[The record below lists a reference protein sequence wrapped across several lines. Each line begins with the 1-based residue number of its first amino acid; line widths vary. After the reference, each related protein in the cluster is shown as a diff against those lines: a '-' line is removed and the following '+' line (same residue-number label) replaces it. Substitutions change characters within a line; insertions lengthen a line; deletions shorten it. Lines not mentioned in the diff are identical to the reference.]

1 MSIRATAF
9 CGKFICMF
17 ASLSHRIVSNHGY
30 RFYISPG
37 DRIYLSKNDYKLN
50 KVNKKSWE
58 AEILFGD
65 DVPGYLMESI
75 YIETISDGRLI
86 IPYKTYSEIKKISSV
101 ASRLLMKIDYKLL
114 WNHYNFLS
122 I

>member
-17 ASLSHRIVSNHGY
+17 ASLSHRIVTNHGY
-30 RFYISPG
+30 RFYILPG
-37 DRIYLSKNDYKLN
+37 NRFDLSKKDYRLRE
-50 KVNKKSWE
+50 VNKKSWE

-65 DVPGYLMESI
+65 DVPDYLNESI
-75 YIETISDGRLI
+75 YTETISDGRVI
-86 IPYKTYSEIKKISSV
+86 MPYDIFYGIKKISSE